1 MRIESDHGAPQSLRH
16 LLYGLHPLISWLREQ
31 GIDHQPFLK
40 RAGVPLEA
48 LSQPEYTIT
57 PGQEIGFI
65 QDVYQSQQ
73 FPELGLIMGPRYH
86 LSSYGMLGLAAMTS
100 GDLFHCYKVVF
111 DNIVLTWTYF
121 KVSLYTEKGRAYL
134 QMDPIRD
141 LGGSIQYM
149 IERDLSAAWFI
160 ANEALD
166 KELPLLSVEFK
177 HPETGYRKK
186 YEEIFHCP
194 AVFNAQYN
202 RFGFETPW
210 LEEPLAKSEPETSR
224 IFAAQCEDIAASLT
238 KEYSFTEH
246 IRYFLLNSTQESP
259 SLEAIAAM
267 LNTTSRTIQRK
278 LVAEKTSF
286 QELVDD
292 VRINVSTEYLL
303 TTKLSIEDIAE
314 RVGYNDAAAFSN
326 AFKRWTGISPSAYRK
341 KESQTR

>member
-16 LLYGLHPLISWLREQ
+16 LLYGLHPLISWLKEQ

-121 KVSLYTEKGRAYL
+121 KVSLYTEKERAYL

-141 LGGSIQYM
+141 LGGSVQYM

-177 HPETGYRKK
+177 HPETSYRKK

-194 AVFNAQYN
+194 VGFNAQYN
-202 RFGFETPW
+202 RFGFETRW

-224 IFAAQCEDIAASLT
+224 IFAAQCEEIASSLT
-238 KEYSFTEH
+238 KEFSFTEH
-246 IRYFLLNSTQESP
+246 IRHLLLNSTQESP
-259 SLEAIAAM
+259 SLETIATR
-267 LNTTSRTIQRK
+267 LNTTSRTVQRK

-292 VRINVSTEYLL
+292 VRVNVSTEYLL
-303 TTKLSIEDIAE
+303 TTKQSIEDIAE
-314 RVGYNDAAAFSN
+314 RVGYSDAAAFSN
-326 AFKRWTGISPSAYRK
+326 AFKRWTGTSPSAYRK
-341 KESQTR
+341 QGHQS